1 MPRARIA
8 ACGRYRGRWRFG
20 FGLRRFPSRT
30 LEPRRVSCVECVVGT
45 VDSCSQGTDPPPQN
59 GPRLRRPHAPMP
71 CGCACARHTAIVQP
85 ELRVSSMELTISFAC
100 TQLRTTASVLA
111 PALAR
116 RADCEAVAPV
126 ARRGLADFARA
137 APVLVHVAIG
147 VDGVGVGE
155 GIRCII
161 STCTPFNPE

>member
-1 MPRARIA
+1 MHA
-8 ACGRYRGRWRFG
+8 GV
-20 FGLRRFPSRT
+20 RT
-30 LEPRRVSCVECVVGT
+30 
-45 VDSCSQGTDPPPQN
+45 
-59 GPRLRRPHAPMP
+59 
-71 CGCACARHTAIVQP
+71 ARHSLRP

-155 GIRCII
+155 GGGLRG
-161 STCTPFNPE
+161 TAGR